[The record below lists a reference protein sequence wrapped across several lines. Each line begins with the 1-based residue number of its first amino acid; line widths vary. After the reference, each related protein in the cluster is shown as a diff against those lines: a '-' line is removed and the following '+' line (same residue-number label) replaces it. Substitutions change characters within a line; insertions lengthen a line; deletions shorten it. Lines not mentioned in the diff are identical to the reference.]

1 MISVWLYSSLSAVPW
16 PVIIPVKCGALGPVN
31 NEGFMENTVAAS
43 SEEVQMFRDM
53 VLRFFEQEVLPHYDS
68 WEKNHKMPRDM
79 WRTLGAA
86 GMLLV
91 DFPEEYGAAGASF
104 DVCQMIQQE
113 MCRLGLHG
121 LATGYNIHANIVA
134 PYILNIANQQ
144 QKDRWLP
151 GMVTGDVLTAIA
163 MTEPGAGSD
172 LAGMRTTAVKEGEEY
187 VLNGSKTFI
196 TNGNEAQMIIV
207 CAKTDAS
214 AGSKGISLFL
224 VDTSL
229 PGFST
234 GKPIDKMG
242 QHCSD
247 TAELFFENMRIPADS
262 LLGEEGKGFVYLMQ
276 ELPRER
282 LGCAVQAIGHAQGA
296 LDLTVEYVKERK
308 AFDQSVAQFQNTR
321 FKLAQCNTE
330 LEMCKALLE
339 KNMVKYQTQ
348 QMTVTDAAVLKL
360 SATEMQLTMVN
371 ECLQLF
377 GGYGYTDEYPISR
390 FYRDARVQTI
400 YAGSSEIMKEM
411 IARDLLGR

>member
-1 MISVWLYSSLSAVPW
+1 
-16 PVIIPVKCGALGPVN
+16 
-31 NEGFMENTVAAS
+31 MENTVAAS

-172 LAGMRTTAVKEGEEY
+172 LAGMRTTAVKEGDEY

-196 TNGNEAQMIIV
+196 TNGNEAEMIIV
-207 CAKTDAS
+207 CAKTDPS
-214 AGSKGISLFL
+214 KGSKGISLFL

-234 GKPIDKMG
+234 GKPINKMG

-308 AFDQSVAQFQNTR
+308 AFGQSVAQFQNTR

-339 KNMVKYQTQ
+339 KNMVKYQNQ

>member
-1 MISVWLYSSLSAVPW
+1 MSATQDN
-16 PVIIPVKCGALGPVN
+16 N
-31 NEGFMENTVAAS
+31 NEEI
-43 SEEVQMFRDM
+43 QMFRDM
-53 VLRFFEQEVLPHYDS
+53 VLRFLEQEVLPHYDT

-79 WRTLGAA
+79 WNTLGSA

-91 DFPEEYGAAGASF
+91 DFPEKYGAADASF
-104 DVCQMIQQE
+104 EVCQMIQEE
-113 MCRLGLHG
+113 MCRLGFHG

-134 PYILNIANQQ
+134 PYVLNIGTKEQH
-144 QKDRWLP
+144 DRWLP
-151 GMVTGDVLTAIA
+151 GMVSGEVLTALA

-172 LAGMRTTAVKEGEEY
+172 VAGMRTNAIKDGDEY

-196 TNGNEAQMIIV
+196 TNGNDANMIIV
-207 CAKTDAS
+207 CAKTDIH
-214 AGSKGISLFL
+214 AGAKGISLFL

-234 GKPIDKMG
+234 GKPIEKMG

-247 TAELFFENMRIPADS
+247 TGELFFENMRIPGNA

-296 LDLTVEYVKERK
+296 LDLTCDYVKDRK
-308 AFDQSVAQFQNTR
+308 AFGQSVSQFQNTR
-321 FKLAQCNTE
+321 FKLAQCQTDLE
-330 LEMCKALLE
+330 LCRALLE
-339 KNMVKYQTQ
+339 KHMAKYQTGE
-348 QMTVTDAAVLKL
+348 MTVTDAAMLKL
-360 SATEMQLTMVN
+360 AATEMQLTMVN

-390 FYRDARVQTI
+390 FYRDARIQTI
-400 YAGSSEIMKEM
+400 YAGSSEIMKEV
-411 IARDLLGR
+411 IARGILGR